1 MRKILAGIVA
11 IMIGATS
18 ALAAP
23 ATPVFNK
30 PVKLGEGYI
39 STMPN
44 KRMLFSGTTVY
55 AGFAG
60 ADGAVRIAKSDN
72 NGTTWGS
79 VQVLQSPGEGVTPDA
94 ASVRLAIS
102 NDPLQKG
109 MKIVHA
115 AWQATDSN
123 RIIVY
128 YAYLTS
134 RPKQSGWS
142 KPVKLDLGPL
152 SDINYGSGTSLAV
165 SSSGAV
171 HILHNTRYV
180 STASFDVPF
189 GSPGSLPEQAEGAT
203 YMVMDA
209 DNNLYA
215 TYVNGSRQLRMT
227 KKAASSAEWS
237 PPVTV
242 HETGTEGLSSNHDL
256 IVLNP
261 TTYCIGIYEGIAGK
275 GEAALLVTTDGGTTW
290 TKRSVYANE
299 VDGDNHFSVAVS
311 PGKVITFA
319 SEIYDAQGKSVI
331 KVWRSNDNGV
341 TWSKPATVKGEKL
354 PNIALDSAGKAHMLV
369 MDETGSAQSAKL
381 LWIKE
386 K

>member
-1 MRKILAGIVA
+1 MKKILAALILVLLQAIV
-11 IMIGATS
+11 
-18 ALAAP
+18 ALAASE
-23 ATPVFNK
+23 TPLFNK
-30 PVKLGEGYI
+30 PAKVAEGSI
-39 STMPN
+39 NAQLN
-44 KRMLFSGTTVY
+44 KRMVFSGSTVY
-55 AGFAG
+55 LGFAG
-60 ADGAVRIAKSDN
+60 ADGAVRVATSDN
-72 NGTTWGS
+72 NGTTWGTA
-79 VQVLQSPGEGVTPDA
+79 QVLQAPGLGATPDA

-102 NDPLQKG
+102 NDPLHKG
-109 MKIVHA
+109 KKIVHA
-115 AWQATDSN
+115 AWPATDSD
-123 RIIVY
+123 RIIIY
-128 YAYLTS
+128 YAYLTN
-134 RPKQSGWS
+134 RPKQTGWS

-152 SDINYGSGTSLAV
+152 SDINYGSGTSLTA

-180 STASFDVPF
+180 STASFDAPF
-189 GSPGSLPEQAEGAT
+189 GAPGSLPEQAEGAT

-209 DNNLYA
+209 DNNLYV

-261 TTYCIGIYEGIAGK
+261 TAYCIGIYEGIAGK

-299 VDGDNHFSVAVS
+299 VDRDNHFNVAVS
-311 PGKVITFA
+311 PSKVITFA

-354 PNIALDSAGKAHMLV
+354 PNIALDSAGKVHMLV